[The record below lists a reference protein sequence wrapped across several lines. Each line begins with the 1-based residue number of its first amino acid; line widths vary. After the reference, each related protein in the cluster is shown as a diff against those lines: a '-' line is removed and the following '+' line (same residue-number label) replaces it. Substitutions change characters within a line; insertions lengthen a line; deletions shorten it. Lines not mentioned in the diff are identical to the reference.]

1 MGSIRDDGGMIMKK
15 LMLRQDVNILVRRK
29 TNYLTETYSVTVTL
43 LFPTI
48 RFFLV
53 LYFFGLFFPIILFI
67 FFLFQIGDKG

>member
-29 TNYLTETYSVTVTL
+29 TNHLTETYSVTVTL

-48 RFFLV
+48 RFFW
-53 LYFFGLFFPIILFI
+53 F
-67 FFLFQIGDKG
+67 